1 MLFGNNIPPHL
12 KNKLLD
18 AHFRALEEEQEALK
32 LEEEQEALKNE
43 TTKNYKR

>member
-1 MLFGNNIPPHL
+1 MLFGNNIPPHI

-32 LEEEQEALKNE
+32 NE
-43 TTKNYKR
+43 PDDPQNAPDFSR